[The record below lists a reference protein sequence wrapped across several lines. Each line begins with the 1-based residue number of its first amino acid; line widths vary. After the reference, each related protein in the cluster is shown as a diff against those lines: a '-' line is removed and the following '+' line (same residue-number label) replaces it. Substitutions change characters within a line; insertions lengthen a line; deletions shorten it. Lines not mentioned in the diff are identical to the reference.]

1 MEKEAFMEKLLSF
14 MKEEAYKP
22 LTVQELEEMLNIT
35 EAEEFKEPRQSVSRL
50 GRKRAY
56 RTDEK
61 RPLRHSGEDEF
72 NKRKDFSPCERIRLF
87 AA

>member
-35 EAEEFKEPRQSVSRL
+35 EAEEFKELVKALVALEEKGLSY
-50 GRKRAY
+50 GREATATAFR
-56 RTDEK
+56 R
-61 RPLRHSGEDEF
+61 R
-72 NKRKDFSPCERIRLF
+72 
-87 AA
+87 